1 MSHCGYFSR
10 ARSKGD
16 KLGYYRA
23 SVACDHCR
31 KRKARCRPAVGDPL
45 RRCAN
50 CVRLG
55 YPCVVVKVEVMEAL
69 DILGEDGTP
78 ENILRVQRLIGHVK
92 TGTPSESCQQIDGPH
107 TAWPLTSQPP
117 VYIDPAATPSP
128 WPCQVSAVPEP
139 QQPFPPLAYP
149 LQGSTTSYTA
159 PVPHTYPVSERS
171 WQRMPAILPPETSL
185 SMPEAPA
192 SEIFYNIE
200 TPPVH
205 LEHPNCIHLSQG
217 VLSTDMSNWQSMP
230 PPMEHTHLYPAMYTT
245 WEATTRQQYSGL
257 R

>member
-23 SVACDHCR
+23 SVACGHCR

-92 TGTPSESCQQIDGPH
+92 TGTPAESCQQTGESS
-107 TAWPLTSQPP
+107 TSWTPTLQQPT
-117 VYIDPAATPSP
+117 YIDPATAPSP
-128 WPCQVSAVPEP
+128 WPCQMSTWPQPPEVSASFAHPSSSSG
-139 QQPFPPLAYP
+139 FPPH
-149 LQGSTTSYTA
+149 SC
-159 PVPHTYPVSERS
+159 PVSEHS
-171 WQRMPAILPPETSL
+171 WQHMPTIPPSQAVL
-185 SMPEAPA
+185 NIPEAPT
-192 SEIFYNIE
+192 SDIFYGVDNLAPANLDNQSMIR
-200 TPPVH
+200 PP
-205 LEHPNCIHLSQG
+205 
-217 VLSTDMSNWQSMP
+217 TDEPATNMSSWQSMCTP
-230 PPMEHTHLYPAMYTT
+230 LSNDQALPAMHATWGTT
-245 WEATTRQQYSGL
+245 ARKQYSGL